1 MATDP
6 VEQVTVETF
15 PGAGAADLLAEAR
28 RLAALAP
35 GPDLPYLSA
44 TIDLSPEGGR
54 PDRRPGRAVFDRAVA
69 DQIAAMPAH
78 DPARL
83 GLEAALERATAA
95 LDGLEPSVLGALVV
109 CGGPNGVAETIPASL
124 PLPNRLAFGPTPALL
139 DLVRLAEDESSYA
152 VVVADQRDA
161 ELLVVSAASPDLQ
174 VSVQAS
180 AYPGKQEQ
188 GGWSQRRY
196 QARADERLEAFA
208 RTLAQ
213 ETRRLVESGRVT
225 SIVVAADE
233 PMRSALKH
241 EFHQMVTDKLVG
253 EVAVML
259 DAAPRTV
266 VDRTQAV
273 VDAAERGRE
282 SAAVQAVADGAGP
295 GGRSVAGAVETLT
308 ALQTGQVMTLV
319 MNDDFQAAGWADFN
333 LGSYGVGEPPA
344 EHPAGG
350 DPADLR
356 PVALEQELV
365 RQALLTGAEIE
376 IVRTL
381 APVDPGEAT
390 GDRRGADRGRT
401 EAARQLDGLGGV
413 GATLRFTLASDR
425 STAEM

>member
-15 PGAGAADLLAEAR
+15 SGTGAAALLAEAR

-54 PDRRPGRAVFDRAVA
+54 PNRRPGRQVFDREVA
-69 DQIAAMPAH
+69 ERIEEMPAH
-78 DPARL
+78 DPVRL

-95 LDGLEPSVLGALVV
+95 LDELDPAVNGALIV
-109 CGGPNGVAETIPASL
+109 CGGPDGIAETIPSSL
-124 PLPNRLAFGPTPALL
+124 PMPNGLTLGPTPALL
-139 DLVRLAEDESSYA
+139 DLVRLADDESAYT
-152 VVVADQRDA
+152 VVIADQRDA
-161 ELLVVSAASPDLQ
+161 EILVVSAASPNLQ

-180 AYPGKQEQ
+180 AQPGKQQ
-188 GGWSQRRY
+188 GGWSQKRF

-213 ETRRLVESGRVT
+213 ETRRLVESGRT
-225 SIVVAADE
+225 GAIVLATDE
-233 PMRSALKH
+233 PMRSALKS
-241 EFHQMVTDKLVG
+241 ELHQMVTDKLVG
-253 EVAVML
+253 EVGLLL
-259 DAAPRTV
+259 DVPPQTV
-266 VDRTQAV
+266 IDETRSV
-273 VDAAERGRE
+273 VEAAERARE
-282 SAAVQAVADGAGP
+282 TEAAQAVQDGAGP

-319 MNDDFQAAGWADFN
+319 MNDDFQAAGWADFGF
-333 LGSYGVGEPPA
+333 GSYGVGEPPA

-350 DPADLR
+350 DTADLR
-356 PVALEQELV
+356 PLALEQELI

-376 IVRTL
+376 IVRTA
-381 APVDPGEAT
+381 APVDPDEAT
-390 GDRRGADRGRT
+390 GSRTAAGGRT
-401 EAARQLDGLGGV
+401 EAARLLDGLGGV